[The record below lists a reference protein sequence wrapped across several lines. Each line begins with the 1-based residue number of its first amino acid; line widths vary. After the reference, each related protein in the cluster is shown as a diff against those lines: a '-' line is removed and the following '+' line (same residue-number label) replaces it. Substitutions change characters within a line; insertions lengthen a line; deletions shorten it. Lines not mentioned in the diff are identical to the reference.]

1 MSSSCKANHTYY
13 LLPITYYLLPVICY
27 LLPITCHLALL
38 SPHKG
43 DRGTRGQGDK
53 YILSPPPKIR
63 SIYLSIIFFV
73 IQRYVKMDN
82 YRFLCLCTVNLCSP
96 PLNICSSPLNLCL
109 SPVNITFHVEK
120 IHFFPMK
127 NRLSRNYNTML

>member
-1 MSSSCKANHTYY
+1 MANHTYY
-13 LLPITYYLLPVICY
+13 LLPIT
-27 LLPITCHLALL
+27 CHFAL
-38 SPHKG
+38 SFSSHKG
-43 DRGTRGQGDK
+43 DKGTGGQGDK
-53 YILSPPPKIR
+53 YILSPSPKIR

-96 PLNICSSPLNLCL
+96 PLNLCL

-127 NRLSRNYNTML
+127 IRLSRNYNTML